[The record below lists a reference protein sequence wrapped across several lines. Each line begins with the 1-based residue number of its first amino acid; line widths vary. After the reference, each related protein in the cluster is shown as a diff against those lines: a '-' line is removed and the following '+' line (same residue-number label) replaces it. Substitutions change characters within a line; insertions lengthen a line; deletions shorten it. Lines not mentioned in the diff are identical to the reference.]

1 MAVLE
6 ARNVSMVY
14 NSSRG
19 PVEAL
24 RDVSL
29 EVREGEF
36 VCIVGP
42 SGCGKTT
49 LLRILSGLLRPT
61 SGLVLWKGEPLRE
74 PKPEMGF
81 VFQKANLMPW
91 RDALGNVLLPLE
103 VRGINGSEALEKAFS
118 LLKSMGLEGFLHTY
132 PRELSG
138 GMEQKVALARAL
150 VYDPDILFLDEP
162 FSSLDALTRERL
174 NVELAGLW
182 RNRCKTVVMVTHN
195 LQEAIFLADR
205 VMVMSPRPGTLK
217 AQFIIP
223 FPHPR
228 DLSLTFTPEFAALA
242 RAVREAIEF

>member
-1 MAVLE
+1 MVILE
-6 ARNVSMVY
+6 ARNLSMIY
-14 NSSRG
+14 KSRQG
-19 PVEAL
+19 AVKAL

-49 LLRILSGLLRPT
+49 LLRILSGLLKPT
-61 SGLVLWKGEPLRE
+61 SGYVLWKGEPLRG
-74 PKPEMGF
+74 PRPEMGF

-91 RDALGNVLLPLE
+91 RSALENVLLPLE
-103 VRGINGSEALEKAFS
+103 VRGINGSEALEKASS
-118 LLKSMGLEGFLHTY
+118 LLRTMGLDGFFHNY

-174 NVELAGLW
+174 NLELASLW

-217 AQFIIP
+217 ASFTVP

-228 DLSLTFTPEFAALA
+228 DLSLTFSPEFAALA
-242 RAVREAIEF
+242 RRVREAIEY

>member
-1 MAVLE
+1 MVILE
-6 ARNVSMVY
+6 ARNLSMVY
-14 NSSRG
+14 KTRQG
-19 PVEAL
+19 PIEAL

-36 VCIVGP
+36 VCVVGP

-49 LLRILSGLLRPT
+49 LLRILSGLLKPV
-61 SGLVLWKGEPLRE
+61 SGYVLWKGELLKR

-91 RDALGNVLLPLE
+91 RSALENVLIPLE
-103 VRGINGSEALEKAFS
+103 VRGINGSRAVEKATS
-118 LLKSMGLEGFLHTY
+118 LLRTMGLEGFLHAY

-162 FSSLDALTRERL
+162 FSLLDALTREKL
-174 NVELAGLW
+174 NVELATLW
-182 RNRCKTVVMVTHN
+182 RSRCKTVVMVTHN

-205 VMVMSPRPGTLK
+205 VIVMSPRPGTVK
-217 AQFIIP
+217 AQFAVP

-228 DLSLTFTPEFAALA
+228 VLSLIFTPEFAALT
-242 RAVREAIEF
+242 RTVREAIEY

>member
-1 MAVLE
+1 MVILE
-6 ARNVSMVY
+6 ARNLSMVY
-14 NSSRG
+14 KTRQG
-19 PVEAL
+19 PIEAL

-49 LLRILSGLLRPT
+49 LLRILSGLLKPV
-61 SGLVLWKGEPLRE
+61 SGYVLWKGELLKGPR
-74 PKPEMGF
+74 PEMGF

-91 RDALGNVLLPLE
+91 RSALENVLIPLE
-103 VRGINGSEALEKAFS
+103 VRGINGSRALEKATS
-118 LLKSMGLEGFLHTY
+118 LLKAMGLEGFLHAY

-162 FSSLDALTRERL
+162 FSLLDALTREKL
-174 NVELAGLW
+174 NVELASLW
-182 RNRCKTVVMVTHN
+182 RSRCKTVVMVTHN

-205 VMVMSPRPGTLK
+205 VIVMSPRPGTVK
-217 AQFIIP
+217 AQFAVP

-228 DLSLTFTPEFAALA
+228 ALSLIFTPEFAALA
-242 RAVREAIEF
+242 RRIREAIEY

>member
-1 MAVLE
+1 MVVLE
-6 ARNVSMVY
+6 AVNISMTY
-14 NSSRG
+14 SSRQG

-24 RDVSL
+24 RGVSL

-49 LLRILSGLLRPT
+49 LLRILSGLLKPV
-61 SGLVLWKGEPLRE
+61 SGHVLWKGKPLRG
-74 PKPEMGF
+74 PRPEMGF

-91 RDALGNVLLPLE
+91 RNVLENVLLPLE
-103 VRGINGSEALEKAFS
+103 VKGINNSKAMEKAS
-118 LLKSMGLEGFLHTY
+118 SILKAMGLEGFFHAY

-162 FSSLDALTRERL
+162 FSSLDALTREKL
-174 NVELAGLW
+174 NVELARLW

-195 LQEAIFLADR
+195 LQEAVFLADR

-217 AQFIIP
+217 AQFAVP

-228 DLSLTFTPEFAALA
+228 DLSITFTPEFVALA
-242 RAVREAIEF
+242 RTVREAVEH